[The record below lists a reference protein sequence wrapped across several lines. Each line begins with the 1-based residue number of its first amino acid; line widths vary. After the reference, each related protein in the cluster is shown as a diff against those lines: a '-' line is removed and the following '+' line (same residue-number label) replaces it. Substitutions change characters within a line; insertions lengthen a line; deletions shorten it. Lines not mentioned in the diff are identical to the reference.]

1 MVAMRRFAALVVAGA
16 TLLSLPACGEK
27 TDETTR
33 SAGVTPVNAL
43 AFVSLNLD
51 PSIEQQRNLLAIARR
66 FPGAGEKAKGEFESA
81 RDEAIADLLEDSG
94 LDFARDVKPWL
105 GNEVALAVLPAGR
118 GRTPY
123 IVAMVETGDEAKARA
138 AVDKAAAA
146 GDFEGAYSVVDDF
159 VLLSDQEDEAGDQAA
174 LDLIAAQARKDDGG
188 LARSEA
194 FTTVVDELAGDR
206 LLLAWADVKSALEQ
220 AGDATGVDQLG
231 LLAQFG
237 DAETAGVDVHA
248 ESDAVVAQAV
258 AKTPGGGKGGAVEL
272 TRTLPGTTLAALTLF
287 DLGTGITEGLSGLFG
302 AGGPDFA
309 GQFESVT
316 GIDLEADILSW
327 MEGEVVFVAG
337 DVPEDQFF
345 PQFGLVVEVT
355 DEAKAR
361 SGVAKVRAA
370 LDRQGL
376 EVEEREVAG
385 QPATVAPEL
394 RDGIRP
400 AMGLYPGR
408 FVLAS
413 RPEFLAQLAKAESP
427 GLAGLD
433 AYESVL
439 EDDDDVIGQF
449 VLLIDPIREAI
460 ERGIL
465 SDPGDKAEYERDVKP
480 NLEPLAAFG
489 IVARR
494 DGDLARVTLKLT
506 FD

>member
-1 MVAMRRFAALVVAGA
+1 MRRFAALVVAGA
-16 TLLSLPACGEK
+16 TLLTLPACGDK

-33 SAGVTPVNAL
+33 AAGVTPVDAL

-51 PSIEQQRNLLAIARR
+51 PSIEQQRSLLAIARR
-66 FPGAGEKAKGEFESA
+66 FPGAGDKTKGEFESA

-94 LDFARDVKPWL
+94 LDYERDVQPWL

-123 IVAMVETGDEAKARA
+123 FVAMVETGDEAKARA
-138 AVDKAAAA
+138 AIEKAAAA

-174 LDLIAAQARKDDGG
+174 LDLIAAQAGKDDGG
-188 LARSEA
+188 LAESEA

-206 LLLAWADVKSALEQ
+206 LLLAWADVQRALEQ

-231 LLAQFG
+231 LLARYE
-237 DAETAGVDVHA
+237 DAETAALDVHA
-248 ESDAVVAQAV
+248 EPDAVVAQAV
-258 AKTPGGGKGGAVEL
+258 AKNPGAGRGGAIEL
-272 TRTLPGTTLAALTLF
+272 TRTLPETTLAALTLF
-287 DLGTGITEGLSGLFG
+287 DLGTGITEGLAGVFG
-302 AGGPDFA
+302 AGGPDVA
-309 GQFESVT
+309 GQFESAT
-316 GIDLEADILSW
+316 GVDLEADILSW

-361 SGVAKVRAA
+361 AGVAKVRAA

-385 QPATVAPEL
+385 QPAIVAPEL

-413 RPEFLAQLAKAESP
+413 RPEFLAQLAEAESP

-439 EDDDDVIGQF
+439 EDDEDVIAQF

-465 SDPGDKAEYERDVKP
+465 SDPEDKAGYERDVKP

-494 DGDLARVTLKLT
+494 DGDLARLTFKLT